1 MVFNAPPL
9 QPPRRRSG
17 SKRRRTQPTPP
28 TPVALVLVSAIYDAG
43 AAVTLTF
50 DRAIDI
56 AGLDG
61 SVIIVEDGVSSQFRY
76 AGTAGATLLA
86 PATVQIELAGVEEF
100 VGPDVRLNVGITNGI
115 VAIDDG
121 GTWLGASDVELPFP

>member
-1 MVFNAPPL
+1 MLIVPLIPFRRRRRRAAAAAPPA
-9 QPPRRRSG
+9 PPA
-17 SKRRRTQPTPP
+17 
-28 TPVALVLVSAIYDAG
+28 ALVLVAAIYDAG

-61 SVIIVEDGVSSQFRY
+61 SVIIVEDGVHAEYRY
-76 AGTAGATLLA
+76 AGTVGATLLS

-100 VGPDVRLNVGITNGI
+100 VGPGIQLDAGAANGI
-115 VAIDDG
+115 VAVDDG
-121 GTWLGASDVELPFP
+121 GAWGGASDVELPFP

>member
-1 MVFNAPPL
+1 MRHPSSFIPAPL
-9 QPPRRRSG
+9 RVRR
-17 SKRRRTQPTPP
+17 KRKQGPTSDAPA
-28 TPVALVLVSAIYDAG
+28 ALTLVSAIYEAG

-61 SVIIVEDGVSSQFRY
+61 NVVMVEDGVHSQFRY
-76 AGTAGATLLA
+76 AGTAGATLLS
-86 PATVQIELAGVEEF
+86 PTTVQIELAGVEEF
-100 VGPDVRLNVGITNGI
+100 VGPDIRLNVGITNGI
-115 VAIDDG
+115 VAVDDG